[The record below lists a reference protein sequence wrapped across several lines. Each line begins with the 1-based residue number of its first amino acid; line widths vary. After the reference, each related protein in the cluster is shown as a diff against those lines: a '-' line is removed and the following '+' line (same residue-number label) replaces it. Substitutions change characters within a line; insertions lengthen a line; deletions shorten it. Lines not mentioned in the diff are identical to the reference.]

1 MEICAFFWL
10 FCGLEFS
17 NLHRESRDVKRPV
30 VKKRRRGVWVP
41 IINPACFLC
50 LLCGS
55 GVEVPVCFRYLFS
68 RFGAEAR
75 EMPVHGSL
83 HLRMERMSHKG
94 NNTTHSCWF
103 TLLSL
108 KMHLSSIQIF
118 V

>member
-94 NNTTHSCWF
+94 NNTTHSCWL
-103 TLLSL
+103 TLLS
-108 KMHLSSIQIF
+108 F
-118 V
+118 